1 MKFCIA
7 IGEKTSPT
15 TALNLSGDFVQSMEK
30 AHMLGYDGVEIHTET
45 PDILNPD
52 ILLPA
57 CERLDLF
64 IATIGTGMLYWNQ
77 GLSLVEMNTEKRQ
90 QLLSTMKKFIDKAS
104 VLRSKVT
111 IGSVKGNIP
120 KGQKPE
126 QYLEVMGE
134 NLKMLDEYA
143 SKKNVFLLLEATNRF
158 ENNIVNTG
166 ADIRRVIENNHLEHT
181 QALMDSFHINIEERN
196 ITSCL
201 KDTGEY
207 LGHIHFGDNTR
218 MYPGTGEF
226 DFPKFISAIR
236 DYGYDGVLSLE
247 CFPMPDQMTAAR
259 EAINFFRKYFPKAE
273 E

>member
-52 ILLPA
+52 ILLP
-57 CERLDLF
+57 
-64 IATIGTGMLYWNQ
+64 